1 MAKVL
6 PHPDKFGPK
15 NIVQK
20 KKKKEKKGNEPK
32 ISHHTH
38 RVYYDDDQPTS
49 DACVRGSYVSGPRG
63 FTVITPLQWI

>member
-20 KKKKEKKGNEPK
+20 KEKKEKKGNEPK

-38 RVYYDDDQPTS
+38 TEFIMMMISQHLTPASAAVTS
-49 DACVRGSYVSGPRG
+49 QGRGVSR
-63 FTVITPLQWI
+63 